1 MRIVLVVGWLIVP
14 VLAWAWHAGPGQQY
28 VKLDEANVFAAN
40 AREALDKKD
49 YARAVDE
56 FDAALKSLPEGRVA
70 EGRRIRLERDK
81 AMMMA
86 KKLPEAHEDLDILVA
101 EMQADPKADPKL
113 LADARA
119 ALANSQY
126 YVTWLMRLRGH
137 ARDEW
142 EPEIEG
148 ARQTYRLLAEQAEAE
163 GDSALMAQY
172 QADCESAIR
181 LARLD
186 LDELQGLQLPS
197 QCCCNGQCKGGACK
211 KPGKN
216 PGKQPNDQKA
226 RGASSGPPPDGSGH

>member
-1 MRIVLVVGWLIVP
+1 MRIVLAVGWLMVP

-28 VKLDEANVFAAN
+28 VKLDEANVFVVN
-40 AREALDKKD
+40 AKDALAKKD
-49 YARAVDE
+49 FARAADE
-56 FDAALKSLPEGRVA
+56 FDAALRALPEGQVA

-86 KKLPEAHEDLDILVA
+86 QKLPEAHEDLDNLVA
-101 EMQADPKADPKL
+101 EMQADPKVDPKL

-148 ARQTYRLLAEQAEAE
+148 ARQTYRMLAEQAEAT
-163 GDSALMAQY
+163 GDETMMAQY

-181 LARLD
+181 LARLE
-186 LDELQGLQLPS
+186 LDELQGLQLPC
-197 QCCCNGQCKGGACK
+197 QCCCNGKCKGSCK

-216 PGKQPNDQKA
+216 PGKQANDQKA
-226 RGASSGPPPDGSGH
+226 RGAGSGPPPDGSGH